1 MTISRVSDEL
11 MTAQGAL
18 SSAFEQHYVPLVRLC
33 VLLTGRPD
41 IAEDLAQESF
51 VRAAP
56 KLSTLES
63 SRVGPYLRRVAA
75 NTWKNRLRKFT
86 LERRVA
92 LRLRE
97 RPDYPDHEESRF
109 EERDAMWQAVIRLP
123 YRQRACL
130 VLRYYEDLPE
140 REVAN
145 VLGCSVGT
153 VKSNVSRAMERLR
166 EEFGDDA

>member
-1 MTISRVSDEL
+1 MSISGTSAEF
-11 MTAQGAL
+11 MTAERSL

-56 KLSTLES
+56 KLSSLEP

-75 NTWKNRLRKFT
+75 NTWKNRLRRLT

-92 LRLRE
+92 FRLRE
-97 RPDYPDHEESRF
+97 RPDHEESRL

-123 YRQRACL
+123 DRQRACL
-130 VLRYYEDLPE
+130 VLRYYENLPE
-140 REVAN
+140 REVAS

-153 VKSNVSRAMERLR
+153 VKSSVSRALKRLR
-166 EEFGDDA
+166 KEFGDEA